1 MKQIL
6 MFFILLFSFYTG
18 AECVEG
24 GDFIVKRERLQS
36 PRSAL
41 VRLEK
46 PTDSGT
52 VEVDFFP
59 HHQRSNRACIASLNN
74 EIPPLPPV
82 QTNLL
87 RLVNKENPLA
97 EDYKPS
103 DLVKYNKIELC
114 EVARDAFVEM
124 VAAME
129 LEGINGLRLQSAYRS
144 YSYQRAIFNEK
155 ARELLRTGKATS
167 KAEAEEIAARSIQP
181 PGASEHQL
189 GLALDVSIDGK
200 LSQKFAETEAG
211 RWLAENC
218 HKHGFIIRYPKEKT
232 TVTEII
238 YEPWHLR
245 FVGAEHAEIMFKT
258 GLTLEE
264 YCSYLATG

>member
-6 MFFILLFSFYTG
+6 MSSVLVFSFYTG
-18 AECVEG
+18 AVCVEG
-24 GDFIVKRERLQS
+24 EDFIVKRERLQS
-36 PRSAL
+36 P
-41 VRLEK
+41 
-46 PTDSGT
+46 
-52 VEVDFFP
+52 
-59 HHQRSNRACIASLNN
+59 CIASLNN
-74 EIPPLPPV
+74 EIPPRPPA

-97 EDYKPS
+97 ADYKPS
-103 DLVKYNKIELC
+103 DLVKFEGVELR
-114 EVARDAFVEM
+114 EVARDAFVQM
-124 VAAME
+124 RMAME
-129 LEGINGLRLQSAYRS
+129 SEGISGLKLQSAYRS

-155 ARELLRTGKATS
+155 ARELLRTGKAAN

-211 RWLAENC
+211 QWLAENC
-218 HKHGFIIRYPKEKT
+218 HKYGFIIRYPKEKT